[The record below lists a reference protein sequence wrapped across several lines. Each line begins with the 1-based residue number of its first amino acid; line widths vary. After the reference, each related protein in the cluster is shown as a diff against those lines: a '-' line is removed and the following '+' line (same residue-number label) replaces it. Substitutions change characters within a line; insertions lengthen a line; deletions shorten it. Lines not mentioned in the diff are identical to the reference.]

1 MVACLS
7 STLPDS
13 LIISSRRRNPFLK
26 SHYHTRSTCWPKF
39 GSAEALLLLQN
50 CTNFNHL
57 RLVHGKIIRNAL
69 SSNQLLVRKLIHL
82 CSSYGRLD
90 YAALLFDQVQEPHTF
105 TWNFM
110 IRTYTVHGYSLKA
123 LLFYNLMIRRG
134 FPPDKF
140 TFPFVGKRFMA
151 LLLKLG
157 FQRICF
163 FCNTLMDLYFSC
175 GDAGYGRKVFEKM
188 RVRNVVSSTTYIAGL
203 AVCGDLDAARRAFDQ
218 MPTRNVVS
226 WTAMIHAF
234 ELFWRMLL
242 ANSKPNEFT
251 LVNLLKACSELGSLK
266 LGRWIHD
273 YAVKNGFELGAFL
286 GTALI
291 DMYSKCGS
299 FDNARQVFREME
311 IKSLATWNTMITSL
325 GVHGYGEEALSLFAK
340 MEEANIRPDAITF
353 VGVLCACLQTAKV
366 REGDMYFKYMREHY
380 GITPAVEHYT
390 CMIELYCRANLLDE
404 LDELV
409 KVMPGELSDDI
420 SAWIKSRFIDD
431 IVETENSLEHHGEE
445 LHYWETQ
452 T

>member
-1 MVACLS
+1 
-7 STLPDS
+7 
-13 LIISSRRRNPFLK
+13 
-26 SHYHTRSTCWPKF
+26 
-39 GSAEALLLLQN
+39 
-50 CTNFNHL
+50 
-57 RLVHGKIIRNAL
+57 
-69 SSNQLLVRKLIHL
+69 
-82 CSSYGRLD
+82 
-90 YAALLFDQVQEPHTF
+90 
-105 TWNFM
+105 
-110 IRTYTVHGYSLKA
+110 
-123 LLFYNLMIRRG
+123 
-134 FPPDKF
+134 
-140 TFPFVGKRFMA
+140 MA

-157 FQRICF
+157 LSKDMFL
-163 FCNTLMDLYFSC
+163 CNTLMDLYFSC

-226 WTAMIHAF
+226 WTAMIH
-234 ELFWRMLL
+234 
-242 ANSKPNEFT
+242 
-251 LVNLLKACSELGSLK
+251 
-266 LGRWIHD
+266 
-273 YAVKNGFELGAFL
+273 VKNGFELGAFL